1 MALRQARLVHVA
13 WLLLLSCVKGLLL
26 GQGIFVSDGK
36 HYFWHPRVFHGEL
49 MDQGQVPEFLPEEHN
64 NRLVID
70 LWDDVSLVVDS
81 MDELPKGLSLLLDN
95 AG

>member
-1 MALRQARLVHVA
+1 
-13 WLLLLSCVKGLLL
+13 
-26 GQGIFVSDGK
+26 
-36 HYFWHPRVFHGEL
+36 

-64 NRLVID
+64 IRLVID
-70 LWDDVSLVVDS
+70 LCDDVSLVVDS